1 MNPLFFVDRLA
12 TSLLLRSDRG
22 HRGHHLAPFVAPILC
37 VSAVIAAVP
46 ALGEEV
52 AFRAV
57 SYPEAIAP
65 IADGVTP
72 FDQWARELASDGSR
86 LIVGA
91 RSPLYGI
98 GLSFSTGVAEI
109 WEHDDAVATRG
120 WRRVADLA
128 SPNGVVSNDHFGA
141 AVAIEGDLAVVGAPR
156 RAVGGTVLA
165 GVVYLYRRGSD
176 GSWLHAQTLL
186 STTVATSEFFGS
198 AVAIDNGV
206 LVVGAPGRAGGGGA
220 TLFVP
225 EPDGTYGAGV
235 PFAVPGSVSSGDWG
249 EVVAI
254 DGDLVLVG
262 DTESAVGAVSGV
274 GALASFVRDGEGSPD
289 FEGFV
294 TPPPSDIASG
304 VRFGIYLDCDD
315 GLLVAS
321 SPSFNTGKGAVYC
334 FRRTDAG
341 WTLGPKIVGE
351 SNNARLG
358 RVAVNNG
365 LLAVGSNWDAL
376 STPPARSS
384 LYRVDANELVHLATV
399 TQTAQG
405 SGLGSAVALLDEWW
419 LFREKATSGLE
430 DAPRLLAQRLG
441 DVGGDCDGDGIPN
454 AVEVT
459 AGGAADCD
467 DDLVPSGC
475 ERADADCDADDVPDA
490 CQVAPVITQST
501 NNPEVGTAFF
511 NGATPLAIYLS
522 RIDTPLDATQLLAIG
537 GETYTQLGTA
547 NVRSYAAIYVDLS
560 AQPPDAAPPTNLT
573 LLGAW
578 ETRFPSASEPF
589 EIATDPI
596 PLVPDGIYYIAF
608 AIEPANLTIAP
619 RFRARGNPYVPGYS
633 FIGEVPNAVFDPVS
647 IGESV
652 LFREIDEV
660 TGVALNFRTF
670 ARFATLADADLD
682 GLPDTCACP
691 GDLDGDGAVGPA
703 DLSILLGAWG
713 GSAGDLNDD
722 GTTDPSDIALLLGAW
737 GPCTS
742 G

>member
-1 MNPLFFVDRLA
+1 MYASLFRRPVAAGLSHRLVR
-12 TSLLLRSDRG
+12 T
-22 HRGHHLAPFVAPILC
+22 HRVGDLARAVA
-37 VSAVIAAVP
+37 AAAVLLS
-46 ALGEEV
+46 ATAQAEEV
-52 AFRAV
+52 DFRAV
-57 SYPEAIAP
+57 SYAQAIAP

-91 RSPLYGI
+91 RSPTFGI
-98 GLSFSTGVAEI
+98 GLSFPTGVAEI
-109 WEHDDAVATRG
+109 WEFDDAVATRG
-120 WRRVADLA
+120 WRRVADLLP
-128 SPNGVVSNDHFGA
+128 PNGILANDQFGA

-156 RAVGGTVLA
+156 RAVGGTALA
-165 GVVYLYRRGSD
+165 GTVFVFRRGID
-176 GSWLHAQTLL
+176 GVWSHAQTLQ
-186 STTVATSEFFGS
+186 SGSVATSEFFGA

-225 EPDGTYGAGV
+225 DAGGSYGAGI
-235 PFAVPGSVSSGDWG
+235 PIAVPGSVDAGDWG

-254 DGDLVLVG
+254 DGDLLLIG

-274 GALASFVRDGEGSPD
+274 GALASFVRDPLGSPL

-304 VRFGIYLDCDD
+304 VRFGLYLDCDD
-315 GLLVAS
+315 GLLVTS
-321 SPSFNTGKGAVYC
+321 SPSFDAGKGAVYC

-384 LYRVDANELVHLATV
+384 LYRVDANQLVHLATV

-419 LFREKATSGLE
+419 LVRERATSGLE
-430 DAPRLLAQRLG
+430 TTPRLLGQRLG

-454 AVEVT
+454 AVEVI

-475 ERADADCDADDVPDA
+475 EPADADCDADDVPDV

-501 NNPEVGTAFF
+501 NNPEVGAAFF

-522 RIDTPLDATQLLAIG
+522 RIDAPLDAAQLLAIG
-537 GETYTQLGTA
+537 GETYALLGTA
-547 NVRSYAAIYVDLS
+547 NVRSYAAVYVDLT
-560 AQPPDAAPPTNLT
+560 APPPDAGPPTDLT

-596 PLVPDGIYYIAF
+596 PVVPGGVYYIAF
-608 AIEPANLTIAP
+608 AIEPANQNIAP
-619 RFRARGNPYVPGYS
+619 LFRSRGNPYVPGYS
-633 FIGEVPNAVFDPVS
+633 FIGEAPSADFDPAS

-652 LFREIDEV
+652 EFREVDEV
-660 TGVALNFRTF
+660 TGVARNFRAF

-682 GLPDTCACP
+682 RLPDVCACP
-691 GDLDGDGAVGPA
+691 SDLDGDREVGPA

-722 GTTDPSDIALLLGAW
+722 GTTDPSDIAILLGSW
-737 GPCTS
+737 GPCT
-742 G
+742 GE